1 VSSETAKYALNC
13 AENLAKW
20 KARIQSL
27 SLRDDSPDSSRD
39 TLGRSTHVRERERSF
54 SPLQSPEDYCSAFPM
69 ALPTSFRL
77 GIDQSDRSSV
87 HDNSATSDTLAAVLT
102 DTDSSRA
109 SSPTHSTAAS
119 IGTGHLPFSIAST
132 FPTSSG
138 SSPSPSVTSAFHSVG
153 LSDAPSTRGG
163 PISPSHDD
171 ALRLLVSGGESSSES
186 SATAIRMACKIGVR
200 KRPSFHR
207 YSWSPGLRDMSAR
220 REVAIVAGQGVDS

>member
-1 VSSETAKYALNC
+1 MSSETAEYALHC

-27 SLRDDSPDSSRD
+27 SLRDDSPDSSRNI
-39 TLGRSTHVRERERSF
+39 LGRSTHERDRSF
-54 SPLQSPEDYCSAFPM
+54 SPLQSPEDYFTAFPM

-87 HDNSATSDTLAAVLT
+87 HDNSGTSDTLIAVLT

-109 SSPTHSTAAS
+109 SSPTHCTTAS

-132 FPTSSG
+132 CLPSSV
-138 SSPSPSVTSAFHSVG
+138 SSPSPSVSSASHFVG
-153 LSDAPSTRGG
+153 LSDAPSTRGSLL
-163 PISPSHDD
+163 SPSHDD
-171 ALRLLVSGGESSSES
+171 ALGLVVSGGESSSES
-186 SATAIRMACKIGVR
+186 SATAIRTACKLGVR

-207 YSWSPGLRDMSAR
+207 YSWSPGPRDISAR
-220 REVAIVAGQGVDS
+220 REVAIVASQGVDS